1 MGPLILYYPS
11 CRLQGGRKDML
22 SYMNKFGIIQARLE
36 GKSYRQISKELSID
50 RKTVKRY
57 WEEYCL
63 SRTEYFEDSSDSS
76 LDKDQLLLKM
86 IEAPKYDSSNRSKRK
101 YTSDIDKLVSEILEA
116 EAEKDKLLGTN
127 HKQSLTNKGIH
138 ELVIE
143 AGHDISY
150 RSLCEY
156 IRVKRLKAKEAFIRQ
171 SYPLGQRVEYDFG
184 EIRLQVEGQVKT
196 YFLAVFSCPASGFR
210 WAYLYTNQ
218 KKEVFLNS
226 HVEFFDMVGG
236 VYQEVV
242 YDNMRNVVKEFIGKS
257 QKVINEDLIRLSTYY
272 KYRVITT
279 NCFSGNE
286 KGHVERSVEIIRKEA
301 FSKKYTFRN
310 IEEARSHLSDCLMEL
325 NQKSIIHEEKK
336 HLSPAL
342 PRFELAQYQI
352 ASVDKYSC
360 ISFQGNHYSVPEYL
374 VGRKV
379 SMKIYHE
386 ELMIYANQAFVCAH
400 KKEDGKGKYIL
411 KLEHYLDTFIKKPGA
426 IRNSQVLQSY
436 PVLHNIF
443 QQYFISKPKEFIE
456 LIRDNPNV
464 SIEQLVEIIHRVI
477 STGVPITT
485 EKYHHAVEEKTR
497 SQMHQIN
504 QLYNLKG
511 GKDYVH

>member
-1 MGPLILYYPS
+1 
-11 CRLQGGRKDML
+11 ML
-22 SYMNKFGIIQARLE
+22 SYMDKFGIIQARLE

-57 WEEYCL
+57 WEGYCQ
-63 SRTEYFEDSSDSS
+63 SRSDYFESDSDTL
-76 LDKDQLLLKM
+76 LDKDQLLLTM
-86 IEAPKYDSSNRSKRK
+86 IESPKYDSSNRLKRK
-101 YTSDIDKLVSEILEA
+101 YTTDIDELVSSILKA
-116 EAEKDKLLGTN
+116 ETEKDKLLGSS

-156 IRVKRLKAKEAFIRQ
+156 IREKRLKTKEAYIRQ
-171 SYPLGQRVEYDFG
+171 NYPLGQRVEYDFG
-184 EIRLQVEGQVKT
+184 ELKLQIEGQVKT

-210 WAYLYTNQ
+210 WAYLYANQ

-242 YDNMRNVVKEFIGKS
+242 YDNMRNVVREFIGKS
-257 QKVINEDLIRLSTYY
+257 VKVLNEDLIRLSTYY
-272 KYRVITT
+272 QYRVITT

-301 FSKKYTFRN
+301 FSKKVTFKN
-310 IEEARSHLSDCLMEL
+310 IEEARHHLSDCLMEL
-325 NQKSIIHEEKK
+325 NAKSRLHEEKQ

-342 PRFELAQYQI
+342 PRFELAEYQL
-352 ASVDKYSC
+352 ATVDKYSC

-374 VGRKV
+374 VGKKV

-386 ELMIYANQAFVCAH
+386 ELMIYANQTFVCTH
-400 KKEDGKGKYIL
+400 KKEDGKGKYLL
-411 KLEHYLDTFIKKPGA
+411 KLEHYLDTFLKKPGA
-426 IRNSQVLQSY
+426 IRNSQVLQSC
-436 PVLHNIF
+436 PLLHNIF

-456 LIRDNPNV
+456 LIRNNPHATM
-464 SIEQLVEIIHRVI
+464 EQLVEIIQNVVF
-477 STGVPITT
+477 TGLPNTPQS
-485 EKYHHAVEEKTR
+485 HHDVVEAKTR
-497 SQMHQIN
+497 SQIQQIN

-511 GKDYVH
+511 GKNCVH

>member
-1 MGPLILYYPS
+1 
-11 CRLQGGRKDML
+11 ML
-22 SYMNKFGIIQARLE
+22 SYMNKFGVIQARLE

-63 SRTEYFEDSSDSS
+63 NRREYFEDSSDP
-76 LDKDQLLLKM
+76 LIDKDHLLLKM

-101 YTSDIDKLVSEILEA
+101 YTSDIDTLVSTILEA
-116 EAEKDKLLGTN
+116 ELKKDKLLGAS

-150 RSLCEY
+150 RSLCDY
-156 IRVKRLKAKEAFIRQ
+156 IRVKRLKSKEAFVRQ
-171 SYPLGQRVEYDFG
+171 CYPFGQRVEYDFG
-184 EIRLQVEGQVKT
+184 EIRLQIENQVKT

-210 WAYLYTNQ
+210 WAYLYINQ
-218 KKEVFLNS
+218 KKEVFLES

-236 VYQEVV
+236 MYQEVV
-242 YDNMRNVVKEFIGKS
+242 YDNMRNVVREFIGKS
-257 QKVINEDLIRLSTYY
+257 EKVLNEDLIRLSTYY

-279 NCFSGNE
+279 NCFRGNE
-286 KGHVERSVEIIRKEA
+286 KGHVERSVEVIRKAA
-301 FSKKYTFRN
+301 FSKKYAFHSIEDARN
-310 IEEARSHLSDCLMEL
+310 HLSDCLVQL
-325 NQKSIIHEEKK
+325 NQKSRIHEEKM

-342 PRFELAQYQI
+342 PRFELAQYHI
-352 ASVDKYSC
+352 ATVDKYSC

-374 VGRKV
+374 VEKKV
-379 SMKIYHE
+379 SMKVYHE
-386 ELMIYANQAFVCAH
+386 ELMIYANQAYVCTH

-411 KLEHYLDTFIKKPGA
+411 KIEHYLDTFLKKPRA

-436 PVLHNIF
+436 PILHNIF

-456 LIRDNPNV
+456 LIRNNPDV
-464 SIEQLVEIIHRVI
+464 SMEQLVEIIQRYI
-477 STGVPITT
+477 SSGINNTT
-485 EKYHHAVEEKTR
+485 EQYYHVLEAKTR

>member
-1 MGPLILYYPS
+1 
-11 CRLQGGRKDML
+11 ML

-36 GKSYRQISKELSID
+36 GKSYRQVSKELCID

-57 WEEYCL
+57 WEEYCQ
-63 SRTEYFEDSSDSS
+63 SRSKYFESATDTS
-76 LDKDQLLLKM
+76 LDKDQLLLSM
-86 IEAPKYDSSNRSKRK
+86 IESPKYDSSTRLKRK
-101 YTSDIDKLVSEILEA
+101 YTSDIDELVSSILEA
-116 EAEKDKLLGTN
+116 ELKKDKLLGSN

-150 RSLCEY
+150 RSLCDT
-156 IRVKRLKAKEAFIRQ
+156 IREKRLKTKEAYIRQ
-171 SYPLGQRVEYDFG
+171 NYPLGQRVEYDFG
-184 EIRLQVEGQVKT
+184 EIRLQIEGQVKT
-196 YFLAVFSCPASGFR
+196 LFLAVFSCPASGFR

-242 YDNMRNVVKEFIGKS
+242 YDNMRNVVREFIGHS
-257 QKVINEDLIRLSTYY
+257 QKILNEDLIRLSTYY

-279 NCFSGNE
+279 NCFHGNE

-301 FSKKYTFRN
+301 FSKQVIFKD
-310 IEEARSHLSDCLMEL
+310 IEAARHHLSECLMKL
-325 NQKSIIHEEKK
+325 NQNSRIHEEKQ

-342 PRFELAQYQI
+342 PRFELAQYQL

-374 VGRKV
+374 VGKKV
-379 SMKIYHE
+379 SIKIYHE
-386 ELMIYANQAFVCAH
+386 ELMIYANHTFVCTH

-411 KLEHYLDTFIKKPGA
+411 KLEHYLDTFLKKPGA
-426 IRNSQVLQSY
+426 MRNSQVLQSY
-436 PVLHNIF
+436 PLLHNIF

-456 LIRDNPNV
+456 LIRNNPHATM
-464 SIEQLVEIIHRVI
+464 EQLINLLQNVV
-477 STGVPITT
+477 STGLPHLPQT
-485 EKYHHAVEEKTR
+485 YHDVMEVKTR
-497 SQMHQIN
+497 SQVNQIN
-504 QLYNLKG
+504 QLFNLKG
-511 GKDYVH
+511 GKNCVH